1 MSQQSPQSEQPT
13 SIQAVHNI
21 ANFAVDLVAALG
33 SDTVFSLTGGM
44 AMHLNRAVAANAAL
58 TKVFCQ
64 HEQAVIAAAEG
75 YCHAADMRKAGFAVV
90 TAGPGVTNTV
100 SSLVSAYGDST
111 PMIVLA
117 GQIKTADIDTFGTR
131 THGIQEVRSQA
142 LISPC
147 VKRFTRLTAEG
158 FREELIATIAEAF
171 AGRPGPVFIEFP
183 LDMQGLP
190 FAYTADDIAADAA
203 EIRRRVAAG
212 DPALDSE
219 NKLTA
224 SIKKLLQAD
233 HPLVYVGN
241 GTRAANAEEAALAF
255 VRKYNIP
262 VVYSWTS
269 EDVMPASDPLF
280 CGCPGGLAEI
290 SANDILSNADT
301 ILFLGAR
308 LDLGTTAFQRHVFG
322 AQAHRI
328 IVDIDPAELAKFGD
342 LSKCDFVNAD
352 LRALPVALEATSS
365 LPSSAAPDWL
375 SWCQNR
381 RAEYL
386 AEEKQRMASDKMNV
400 YNLTSI
406 FNTWSEDRM
415 WIPASSGYAEET
427 FSRFFAPQ
435 RNSRFFNGHAL
446 GSMGFGLPQS
456 IGAAFGS
463 DRRICCLEADG
474 GLMLNLQEM
483 ATLAH
488 YAPKGFI
495 IFLLNNNGYE
505 SIRASQTRF
514 FNGVS
519 GVDAASGVYIP
530 QYEKICAAFGVRYI
544 SINSPEELKALL
556 PTLSPDAPPVL
567 VDMHIDQFEYR
578 GPAVKTVMDKNGKP
592 SSTPLSEL
600 TW

>member
-1 MSQQSPQSEQPT
+1 MSQQSK
-13 SIQAVHNI
+13 SITAVQNI
-21 ANFAVDLVAALG
+21 ANFAVDLVVALG

-44 AMHLNRAVAANAAL
+44 AMHINRAVAANDKL
-58 TKVFCQ
+58 TKVYCQ
-64 HEQAVIAAAEG
+64 HEQAVVCAAEG
-75 YCHAADMRKAGFAVV
+75 YCHAADMRKAAFAVV

-117 GQIKTADIDTFGTR
+117 GQIKTADIDTFGCR
-131 THGIQEVRSQA
+131 THGVQEVNSKA

-147 VKRFTRLTAEG
+147 VKRFTRLTAEA
-158 FREELIATIAEAF
+158 FREELIATITEAF

-190 FAYTADDIAADAA
+190 FAYTPEDVAADAA
-203 EIRRRVAAG
+203 EIRRRAAIS
-212 DPALDSE
+212 DPALDS
-219 NKLTA
+219 LTKTTA
-224 SIKKLLQAD
+224 ALEELLKATR
-233 HPLVYVGN
+233 PVLYIGN
-241 GTRAANAEEAALAF
+241 GVRAANVDDAALAF

-262 VVYSWTS
+262 VLYTWTS
-269 EDVMPASDPLF
+269 EDIMPASDPLF
-280 CGCPGGLAEI
+280 FGCPGGLAEI
-290 SANDILSNADT
+290 SANDVLSHADT

-328 IVDIDPAELAKFGD
+328 IIDIDPAELAKFGP
-342 LSKCDFVNAD
+342 LPNFDFIHAD
-352 LRALPVALEATSS
+352 LRALPAALEATAT
-365 LPSSAAPDWL
+365 LPSAAAADWL
-375 SWCQNR
+375 PWCQKR
-381 RAEYL
+381 RADYL
-386 AEEKQRMASDKMNV
+386 AEEETRMASDKMNV

-406 FNTWSEDRM
+406 FNTWTEDRM

-427 FSRFFAPQ
+427 FSRFLKPEK
-435 RNSRFFNGHAL
+435 NSRFFNGHAL
-446 GSMGFGLPQS
+446 GSMGFGLAQS
-456 IGAAFGS
+456 IGASFGTT
-463 DRRICCLEADG
+463 RRICCLEADG

-488 YAPKGFI
+488 YAPKGFV

-505 SIRASQTRF
+505 SIRASQTKF
-514 FNGVS
+514 FGGVS
-519 GVDAASGVYIP
+519 GVDTDSGVYIP
-530 QYEKICAAFGVRYI
+530 QYDNICASFGIKYI
-544 SINSPEELKALL
+544 SINTPAELKALL

-578 GPAVKTVMDKNGKP
+578 GPAVKTIMDANGKP